1 MTQQINFFAL
11 VTTAAETVPVSVYRD
26 GDCYRA
32 NIAGG
37 WWVATGKTEQAAI
50 NAVVAKYEQ
59 ET

>member
-1 MTQQINFFAL
+1 MIQQINFFDI

-32 NIAGG
+32 TIAGG

-50 NAVVAKYEQ
+50 KAVVGKYEQ